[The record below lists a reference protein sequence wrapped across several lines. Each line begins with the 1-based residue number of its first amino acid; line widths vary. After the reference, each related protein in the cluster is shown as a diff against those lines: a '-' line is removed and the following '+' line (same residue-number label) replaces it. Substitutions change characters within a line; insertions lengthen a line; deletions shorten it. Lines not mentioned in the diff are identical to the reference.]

1 MSLIECLR
9 AQAALPT
16 TFEKAVALVE
26 DAGVLSCEVTP
37 SEIRGVVRLAGRVRS
52 SRGSAYRAYATLGLI
67 DEEIIDYGCSCAA
80 AENYDG
86 LCKHALALALS
97 YLGET
102 PREGQ
107 PEERLRPV
115 ALAPT
120 SLQLASVME
129 SLAVASLDSG
139 VARRSR
145 GYDAP
150 VELRVTLAAGA
161 GPNDPW
167 RLSAAVARGA
177 VAVPVKDLAALARA
191 WRNGAEVSYGRGLTF
206 VHRPQAVTPASRG
219 AFDLVARVVE
229 GYEALGVSR
238 YGFGGG
244 TLGSLPLS
252 QAATAELLDQLVGG
266 VCTVVTDVGDE
277 RTVTV
282 IEGDPVVWA
291 SLEASKQGGYDLFL
305 PGNLLSCEAPGRL
318 YLIDETTAWRC
329 SEEFSAR
336 ASGLLGGLLP
346 ARQPLHVA
354 EGDVGTFCF
363 TALPALRACT
373 QLEVPPGL
381 EAQMPPRAQFLFI
394 LGLEDG
400 EVTCRAEVTYGE
412 ETIDLFA
419 PVRPGLPVRD
429 RVGELR
435 AQETVEAF
443 LPAVGGVHRFD
454 ESDDELLFALLTD
467 GLRELGALGEV
478 LLSER
483 LRAVKVHPAPRLQ
496 VGARLYNGLLDLEVG
511 TSGMTPRDLVEYLAS
526 YRRRQRF
533 VRLSNGDIQRIGEE
547 ARALSELCEGL
558 EVGVEELARGIHGLP
573 LHRALY
579 MEQLMRGVRGVLVN
593 RNEELRRVVAAFEA
607 PGLEGDTMIPARLAS
622 LLRPYQYKGVCW
634 LGMLER
640 LGCGGILADDMGL
653 GKTLQAIAHIAAC
666 KEAGDGG
673 PTLVV
678 APASLVY
685 NWMGELAR
693 FAPELDTVAVVGPK
707 GRRAGAIGK
716 AADCDVLVTS
726 YDLMKRDVELYVGQ
740 RFRRVILDE
749 AQYIKNPTTQ
759 TAMAAKCIPAAVCFA
774 LTGTPVENRILEL
787 WSIFDFLMPGIL
799 GSRERFAER
808 FEGAVENHEEGAAEG
823 LRRLVAPF
831 ILRRLKTDVLE
842 DLPEKSESVITVPL
856 SGEQERLYKATQDR
870 LALQITR
877 EQPRAFERAKLQVL
891 AELTRLRQ
899 ICCDPRL
906 CFDGYRGGSAKL
918 DACLELVHTAVDA
931 GHRVLVFSQFT
942 AMFELL
948 GTRLRSA
955 GLGYLT
961 LTGQLSKEERAR
973 VVGRFQEDG
982 AAEPVLLVSLKAG
995 GVGLNLTAAD
1005 VVIHYDPWWNFA
1017 AQNQATD
1024 RAYRLGQE
1032 RAVSVYKL
1040 IAAGTVEER
1049 ILQMQERKT
1058 ALAQSV
1064 LEGEA
1069 VGSARLS
1076 REDVLAML
1084 GAL

>member
-9 AQAALPT
+9 AEAALSA

-26 DAGVLSCEVTP
+26 DAGVLSCEATP

-52 SRGSAYRAYATLGLI
+52 SRGSAHRAYATLGLI

-102 PREGQ
+102 SRDGQ
-107 PEERLRPV
+107 PEERLHPV
-115 ALAPT
+115 TLAPT
-120 SLQLASVME
+120 SPQLASVMGL
-129 SLAVASLDSG
+129 LAMASLDSG
-139 VARRSR
+139 AILRSR
-145 GYDAP
+145 GHGAP
-150 VELRVTLAAGA
+150 VELRVTLAAGE
-161 GPNDPW
+161 GPGDPW
-167 RLSAAVARGA
+167 RLSAAVARDA

-191 WRNGAEVSYGRGLTF
+191 WRSGAEVSYGRGLAF
-206 VHRPQAVTPASRG
+206 VHRPQAVAPASRG
-219 AFDLVARVVE
+219 VFEVVARAVE

-238 YGFGGG
+238 YGLGGG
-244 TLGSLPLS
+244 TLGVLPLS
-252 QAATAELLDQLVGG
+252 QTATAELLDQLVGSA
-266 VCTVVTDVGDE
+266 CTVVTAAGDE
-277 RTVTV
+277 RTVMV
-282 IEGDPVVWA
+282 AEGNPAIRA
-291 SLEASKQGGYDLFL
+291 SLEASAQGGYDLRL
-305 PGNLLSCEAPGRL
+305 PGDLLSCAAPGRL

-329 SEEFSAR
+329 TAEFSAR
-336 ASGLLGGLLP
+336 AAGLLGGLLP
-346 ARQPLHVA
+346 ARGPLHVA

-381 EAQMPPRAQFLFI
+381 EAQMPPEAQFLFA

-400 EVTCRAEVTYGE
+400 EVTCCAEVTYGE

-429 RVGELR
+429 RVRELR
-435 AQETVEAF
+435 AQETVEAY
-443 LPAVGGVHRFD
+443 LPEVDGAHRFD

-467 GLRELGALGEV
+467 GLQDLGALGEV
-478 LLSER
+478 LLSEH

-511 TSGMTPRDLVEYLAS
+511 TSGMTPRDLAEYLAS

-547 ARALSELCEGL
+547 ARALSELCDGL
-558 EVGVEELARGIHGLP
+558 AVGAEELAQGIQGLP

-579 MEQLMRGVRGVLVN
+579 LEQLMRGVRGVAVH
-593 RNEELRRVVAAFEA
+593 RNEELRRVAAAFEE
-607 PGLEGDTMIPARLAS
+607 PVVEGEGAIPARLVS
-622 LLRPYQYKGVCW
+622 LLRPYQYEGVCW
-634 LGMLER
+634 MGMLER

-653 GKTLQAIAHIAAC
+653 GKTLQAIAHIAAR
-666 KEAGDGG
+666 KAAGDEG

-678 APASLVY
+678 TPASLVY
-685 NWMGELAR
+685 NWMGELER
-693 FAPELDTVAVVGPK
+693 FAPELDAVAVVGAK
-707 GRRAGAIGK
+707 GRRASAIGR
-716 AADCDVLVTS
+716 AADHDVLVTS

-759 TAMAAKCIPAAVCFA
+759 TAMAAKCIPAAVRFA

-787 WSIFDFLMPGIL
+787 WSIFDFLIPEML
-799 GSRERFAER
+799 GSREHFAER
-808 FEGAVENHEEGAAEG
+808 FEGAVENCEEGAAEG
-823 LRRLVAPF
+823 LRHLVAPF

-870 LALQITR
+870 LALQITH
-877 EQPRAFERAKLQVL
+877 EQPKAFERSKLQVL

-918 DACLELVHTAVDA
+918 DACLELVRTAVDA

-948 GTRLRSA
+948 GARLHSD

-973 VVGRFQEDG
+973 VVRRFQEG
-982 AAEPVLLVSLKAG
+982 GEAEPVLLVSLKAG

-1032 RAVSVYKL
+1032 RSVSVYKL

-1058 ALAQSV
+1058 ALAHSV
-1064 LEGEA
+1064 LAGEA
-1069 VGSARLS
+1069 VGSTQLS
-1076 REDVLAML
+1076 RGDVLAML